1 MVSELTGEGKRK
13 EKLTK
18 MNQNDKVR
26 HWGEGHVCVYM
37 GGCVYMCVC
46 FKYGHLFTGK
56 DVQSILSRLQNRL
69 NTMTFK

>member
-26 HWGEGHVCVYM
+26 HCREGHVCVYM
-37 GGCVYMCVC
+37 GGGVCICVC
-46 FKYGHLFTGK
+46 VLNMDTY
-56 DVQSILSRLQNRL
+56 LQEKMFRAY
-69 NTMTFK
+69 

>member
-1 MVSELTGEGKRK
+1 MIRSDIAGRD
-13 EKLTK
+13 
-18 MNQNDKVR
+18 MS
-26 HWGEGHVCVYM
+26 VYTWR
-37 GGCVYMCVC
+37 GCVYMCVC